1 MQKTTFDDFEI
12 IRTLGQG
19 AFSTVYLVTRKKDKK
34 QYALKIIKM
43 DKLSKIEQENSVNE
57 IRILSS
63 IMHPNI
69 IAYKESFWNWKNKTL
84 NIIMEYCDDGDLESK
99 INKMKRNKI
108 KFNEKLI
115 WNYVFQ
121 IIFGLKAL
129 HDKGIIHRDLK
140 SANVFL
146 SKLNNKCK
154 IGDLNTGKVI
164 KKK

>member
-99 INKMKRNKI
+99 INKIKTNKI
-108 KFNEKLI
+108 KFKEKLI
-115 WNYVFQ
+115 
-121 IIFGLKAL
+121 
-129 HDKGIIHRDLK
+129 
-140 SANVFL
+140 
-146 SKLNNKCK
+146 
-154 IGDLNTGKVI
+154 
-164 KKK
+164 